1 MTFRMPVLK
10 TRSLQEALKIGAH
23 APSLVMSL
31 SSCYEMRNI
40 QSVVKT
46 PFFYADIVSDVI
58 ITCCSACT
66 YVCVFVC
73 VCAAQLQQSLLAFGR
88 STRKL
93 IRDVME
99 EQQRALDIL
108 SSQVKWSSALIT
120 KFQNVWLFFCVYSRF
135 PFFSGLRADDQ
146 SADAQLWGTEKQLWD
161 VFRQTGAIPR

>member
-1 MTFRMPVLK
+1 MQRLLICFVFASLKKNFFIIRTQEMAQILTSLRQKMTFRMPMLK

-23 APSLVMSL
+23 APSRVMSL

-40 QSVVKT
+40 QSVVKKNKRKT
-46 PFFYADIVSDVI
+46 SFFYADIVSDVI

-66 YVCVFVC
+66 YVCAC
-73 VCAAQLQQSLLAFGR
+73 LCAAQLQQSLLAFGR

-120 KFQNVWLFFCVYSRF
+120 KFENM
-135 PFFSGLRADDQ
+135 
-146 SADAQLWGTEKQLWD
+146 
-161 VFRQTGAIPR
+161 